1 LPVRDAEEALRITGG
16 SLEVADM
23 LLADLLGSLPDQLAA
38 AADTLAREDWEALRA
53 LIHRI
58 KGATAVCA
66 VPALHHAVCELQQGA
81 RDNDAGHVRSSIDR
95 VERERQRLVA
105 EQETPAGVWTTC

>member
-1 LPVRDAEEALRITGG
+1 VRDAEEALRITGG

-81 RDNDAGHVRSSIDR
+81 RDNDARRVRSWLDS
-95 VERERQRLVA
+95 
-105 EQETPAGVWTTC
+105 VWPVSRP